1 MSSTDNT
8 LNIST
13 EQLAAAAGTANTTHI
28 ASAPAVIVSPPPGG
42 KAVLDGVAAAMAAA
56 IGAMITKSVAP
67 DTAASAKQA
76 TALTEGPTVIVQQ
89 DHQGADTI
97 TAASST
103 IPEFPTLLV
112 TPGAS
117 TGQVRTV

>member
-13 EQLAAAAGTANTTHI
+13 DQLAAAAGTANTTQI
-28 ASAPAVIVSPPPGG
+28 ASAPAAIVPPPPGG
-42 KAVLDGVAAAMAAA
+42 TAVLDGVATTLSTA

-67 DTAASAKQA
+67 DTTASAKQA
-76 TALTEGPTVIVQQ
+76 AALTEGPTVIVQQ

-103 IPEFPTLLV
+103 IPEFPTLFV
-112 TPGAS
+112 TPAAS
-117 TGQVRTV
+117 TAQVHTV